1 MAVEKTNFESPSKV
15 RKVSRLLMTAAVC
28 LAFAGCGEQKERVIR
43 HFPST
48 DTLAYE
54 ALRYDPVACNM
65 ATLNYAGD
73 WWITTNRHGNDNC
86 MSVLDS
92 RLRPVTGFGMIGRG
106 PQEWLVPCFAGLQK
120 SDADSLLYVMVRDWP
135 EGKLYKTVVNLE
147 SEGYEVSLIKDFGI
161 SMRAIYRLGDSTYLC
176 NGDNN
181 RYYLLDE
188 TTGDRTFLEGWDEN
202 IHEAAENNNLF
213 IPEIQTLESLS
224 QDSSQVIIYGLDVPV
239 LYLHDLNDGSL
250 RYRICI
256 GNNLDALMSDDRMD
270 YFAGAYIGDGY
281 TAAVYCNM
289 DVRSGEV
296 ESFLMM
302 FDRNMKLKNAYAIP
316 PADYV
321 TFNTDKSIL
330 ACLSYVDETVYL
342 FDLNGLP

>member
-1 MAVEKTNFESPSKV
+1 MENTNAASLSKV
-15 RKVSRLLMTAAVC
+15 RKVSRLLMTAAAC
-28 LAFAGCGEQKERVIR
+28 FAFAGCGEQKERVIR
-43 HFPST
+43 HIPSA

-54 ALRYDPVACNM
+54 ALKYDPVACNM

-92 RLRPVTGFGMIGRG
+92 RLRPVAGFGRVGRG
-106 PQEWLVPCFAGLQK
+106 PQEWLVPCFAGLRE
-120 SDADSLLYVMVRDWP
+120 SGTDSLIYVLVRDWP
-135 EGKLYKTVVNLE
+135 EGKLYKTEVDIANG
-147 SEGYEVSLIKDFGI
+147 GYEVSLIKDFRVP
-161 SMRAIYRLGDSTYLC
+161 MRAIYRLNESTYLC

-181 RYYLLDE
+181 RYYLLDDA
-188 TTGDRTFLEGWDEN
+188 TGDRTFLEGWDED
-202 IHEAAENNNLF
+202 IHEAAENNRLF

-224 QDSSQVIIYGLDVPV
+224 PDSSQVIVYGLDVPV

-250 RYRICI
+250 RHKICI
-256 GNNLDALMSDDRMD
+256 GDNLNALMSDDRMD

-281 TAAVYCNM
+281 IAAVYCNM

-296 ESFLMM
+296 ESSLML
-302 FDRNMKLKNAYAIP
+302 FDRNMKLKNVYAIP
-316 PADYV
+316 TADYV
-321 TFNTDKSIL
+321 TFNPDKSVL

-342 FDLNGLP
+342 YDLQGLI